1 MEISKL
7 IKKDIKV
14 KDVMLTIGSFPFIKN
29 TSFLKE
35 AIDLMDKYRLG
46 IICVVNENK
55 NLEGII
61 TDGDL
66 RRNLTLVQ
74 RPLPSYFMDNVLKH
88 CSKPPLKILE
98 DENIEEALNIIEKNE
113 IWDLPVVNKKDEIV
127 GLLHLHNIIRKIL

>member
-1 MEISKL
+1 M
-7 IKKDIKV
+7 
-14 KDVMLTIGSFPFIKN
+14 IGLESFPYIKN

-35 AIDLMDKYRLG
+35 AIDLMDKFRLG
-46 IICVVNENK
+46 IICVIDEK
-55 NLEGII
+55 KQIDGII

-66 RRNLTLVQ
+66 RRNLSSVQ